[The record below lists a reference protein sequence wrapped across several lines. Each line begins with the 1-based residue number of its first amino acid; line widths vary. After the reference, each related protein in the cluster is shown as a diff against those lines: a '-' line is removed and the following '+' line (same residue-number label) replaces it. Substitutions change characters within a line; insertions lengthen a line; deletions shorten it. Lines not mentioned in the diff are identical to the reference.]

1 MPMYNQNQYGAY
13 GNYPQMAQMQPMQ
26 NVPYGAPMQQMP
38 QMQSVQAGRMDPN
51 VPTELRWVSSEVEA
65 MVAQVQPG
73 TCVMLMDS
81 TPSSNKFWLKAVGVN
96 GVPLPIREFT
106 WTECTKQSQPQITYG
121 DAAQSNQEVET
132 LRKEVGSLKDDLAA
146 IRKFMEDLK

>member
-1 MPMYNQNQYGAY
+1 MTMYNQNQYGAY
-13 GNYPQMAQMQPMQ
+13 SNYPQMAQMPQPMQ
-26 NVPYGAPMQQMP
+26 NVPYGAQMQQMQP
-38 QMQSVQAGRMDPN
+38 VQAGRMDPN

-106 WTECTKQSQPQITYG
+106 WTECTKQAQPQITYG
-121 DAAQSNQEVET
+121 DASQSSQEIEG
-132 LRKEVGSLKDDLAA
+132 LKKEVGSLKDDLAA